1 MKDVSYEILDLFET
15 YGSDPEGIRRA
26 LAAENDRSIST
37 RSPISARISWSGIRL
52 TARSRCWRSDPD
64 MEP

>member
-26 LAAENDRSIST
+26 LEAQKVNAYMRDLVKK
-37 RSPISARISWSGIRL
+37 AQVK
-52 TARSRCWRSDPD
+52 
-64 MEP
+64 